1 MLYQL
6 AIYALS
12 REIPGGAPGAASAV
26 ILYPT
31 LADEAREARIEIR
44 DPVLGRERATV
55 VLRPVNMQEL
65 SRLVA
70 LPATASLAD
79 AQRRFAHYMCFGL
92 SAQMQL
98 GRLAL

>member
-12 REIPGGAPGAASAV
+12 REAPGTAGGLAGIGSPASAV

-31 LADEAREARIEIR
+31 LAAGAREARIEIC
-44 DPVLGRERATV
+44 DPVRGRERAGV
-55 VLRPVNMQEL
+55 VLRPVDMNEL

-70 LPATASLAD
+70 LPPTAASAD
-79 AQRRFAHYMCFGL
+79 AQRRFARQMCFGE
-92 SAQMQL
+92 S
-98 GRLAL
+98 G